1 MKNVKKA
8 FVLLVAILA
17 IVVFT
22 RNVNAAAIST
32 NKTNNTAN
40 NTTNS
45 ATNNAAN
52 TVVNNTQNE
61 VEPSQQPVNNAY
73 QPINTSNAAEN
84 IPKTGIEDS
93 YFNFA
98 LILLLTLVLGTFSL
112 VQYNK
117 IIKKDQ
123 E

>member
-1 MKNVKKA
+1 MKTVKKA

-22 RNVNAAAIST
+22 VNVNAAAIPT
-32 NKTNNTAN
+32 NKTNNNTAN
-40 NTTNS
+40 NV
-45 ATNNAAN
+45 TNNAVN
-52 TVVNNTQNE
+52 TTENE
-61 VEPSQQPVNNAY
+61 VEPSEEPSPSPVVNNAY
-73 QPINTSNAAEN
+73 QPINTSNASEN
-84 IPKTGIEDS
+84 IPNTGIDS
-93 YFNFA
+93 AYLNFA

>member
-22 RNVNAAAIST
+22 KNVNAAAIST

-40 NTTNS
+40 TANNV
-45 ATNNAAN
+45 TNNATN
-52 TVVNNTQNE
+52 TAVNNTANE
-61 VEPSQQPVNNAY
+61 VQPSETPVNNAY
-73 QPINTSNAAEN
+73 QPINSTNSSEN
-84 IPKTGIEDS
+84 IPHTGIEDS

>member
-1 MKNVKKA
+1 MKNVRKA
-8 FVLLVAILA
+8 VVLLVAILA

-32 NKTNNTAN
+32 NSTNKTNTTNSASNTAN
-40 NTTNS
+40 NTSEPGNTNT
-45 ATNNAAN
+45 AQN
-52 TVVNNTQNE
+52 T
-61 VEPSQQPVNNAY
+61 Y

>member
-1 MKNVKKA
+1 MKTVKKA

-32 NKTNNTAN
+32 NKANNTANTAN
-40 NTTNS
+40 NT
-45 ATNNAAN
+45 ANA
-52 TVVNNTQNE
+52 VNNTRNE
-61 VEPSQQPVNNAY
+61 VEPSEEPVVEPSY
-73 QPINTSNAAEN
+73 QPIAPTNSGEDLPN
-84 IPKTGIEDS
+84 TGIEDS

-98 LILLLTLVLGTFSL
+98 LILLLALVLGIFSL

-123 E
+123 AE